1 MINETKKSK
10 VNILVIKNRKK
21 MDKEKKEKITRN
33 KENKRSKERT
43 TFRKMRSL
51 LFDCRRERGEQEGKA
66 KDFREHYFNLS
77 LILCLVVNVFI
88 FIIFICY

>member
-66 KDFREHYFNLS
+66 KEKTLENNI
-77 LILCLVVNVFI
+77 LIFL
-88 FIIFICY
+88 

>member
-1 MINETKKSK
+1 MRQTNLKLTYWLSRIEKK
-10 VNILVIKNRKK
+10 L
-21 MDKEKKEKITRN
+21 DKEKKEKITRN

-66 KDFREHYFNLS
+66 KEKTLENII
-77 LILCLVVNVFI
+77 LIFL
-88 FIIFICY
+88 

>member
-33 KENKRSKERT
+33 KENKRSKERIH
-43 TFRKMRSL
+43 L
-51 LFDCRRERGEQEGKA
+51 GK
-66 KDFREHYFNLS
+66 
-77 LILCLVVNVFI
+77 
-88 FIIFICY
+88 